1 MRKLSGQQ
9 YNTDTVLLAGIFDRL
24 SWLSWTKTKDAQK
37 GMNQPK
43 SIMSMFTRTEKEN
56 KGFESGEDFM
66 KERQRI
72 LSSLKGGE

>member
-1 MRKLSGQQ
+1 MDTLLLSGI
-9 YNTDTVLLAGIFDRL
+9 LDRL

-43 SIMSMFTRTEKEN
+43 PIMSMFIKTEKEN
-56 KGFESGEDFM
+56 TGFESGEDFM
-66 KERQRI
+66 KERERI